1 MNAQDLKNSI
11 LQLAVQGKLVEQR
24 AEEGTAKELLEQIK
38 AEKEKLIKEK
48 KIKKEKP
55 LPEITEDE
63 IPFEIPESWE
73 WMRVGDVGS
82 WSAGATPSRQHPEYY
97 EGEIP
102 WLKTGDLNDGYITD
116 IPEFVGQL
124 ALEKTSLRLN
134 PIGSVLMAMYGAT
147 IGKLGILKIEA
158 TTNQACC
165 ACIPYSCIEN
175 KYLFFYLMSQRKNYI
190 SMGAGG
196 AQPNISKEKIVMS
209 LIPVPPLDEQKR
221 IVAKIEEILPY
232 IDQYDKA
239 YTKLETFNKKFP
251 EDMKKSI
258 LQLAMQGKLVEQRAE
273 EGTGDELYEKIISAR
288 AKHIKEG
295 IIKKDKRTEDRLVQE
310 EDIPFDVP
318 NSWRWVYLGTI
329 LNKLTD
335 GTHKTPKYANTG
347 VKFVSVKDMS
357 GGILYLDNTKY
368 ITLEEHNELYSRCN
382 PERGDILLS
391 KVGTTGVPAIVDTDE
406 TFSLFVSVALLK
418 MDAECVYNKYLYY
431 VIYSPLVQKQA
442 AENTRGVGN
451 KNWVLDA
458 IGNTVIPLPPL
469 AEQKR
474 IVAKIEELL
483 PYCDQLVK

>member
-55 LPEITEDE
+55 LPEITEDEIPFEIPESWEWVRLIDLCCLISDGTHKTPTYVEQGVPFVSVKDISSGYLDFSNVKYITQEEHEKLISRCKPEIHDILLCRIGTLGKAIKIDTDREFSIFVSLGILKLLNSDLADYIVTVINSGYGYRWIDANKVGGGTHTNKINLDSLRGMPIPVPPLTEQKRIVAKIEEILPYIDQYDKAYTKLETFNKKFPEEMKKSILQLAMQGKLVEQRPEEGTAKGLLEQIKAEKEKLIKEKKIKKEKPLPEITEEE

-209 LIPVPPLDEQKR
+209 LIPVPPFEEQKR
-221 IVAKIEEILPY
+221 IV
-232 IDQYDKA
+232 
-239 YTKLETFNKKFP
+239 
-251 EDMKKSI
+251 S
-258 LQLAMQGKLVEQRAE
+258 
-273 EGTGDELYEKIISAR
+273 
-288 AKHIKEG
+288 
-295 IIKKDKRTEDRLVQE
+295 
-310 EDIPFDVP
+310 
-318 NSWRWVYLGTI
+318 
-329 LNKLTD
+329 
-335 GTHKTPKYANTG
+335 
-347 VKFVSVKDMS
+347 
-357 GGILYLDNTKY
+357 
-368 ITLEEHNELYSRCN
+368 
-382 PERGDILLS
+382 
-391 KVGTTGVPAIVDTDE
+391 
-406 TFSLFVSVALLK
+406 
-418 MDAECVYNKYLYY
+418 
-431 VIYSPLVQKQA
+431 
-442 AENTRGVGN
+442 
-451 KNWVLDA
+451 
-458 IGNTVIPLPPL
+458 
-469 AEQKR
+469 
-474 IVAKIEELL
+474 KIEELL